1 MNFKI
6 NFAYLFLFLSV
17 LFWAGNFIVGKYASY
32 YQIPPWSGNFYRWFF
47 AWLILLPFTF
57 TEIISKKNYILENYK
72 FYILLGITSVTIFNS
87 IVYYSLNFTQ
97 VISGVLMIST
107 IPVMIMFISSIL
119 KIERTNIFQ
128 ILGVICSFIGVIL
141 IITKANFDLLV
152 NLDFNKG
159 DLTMVI
165 AMLSWA
171 TYSALLKK
179 RKHELSQLSLL
190 EVIITFGLIFLIPIY
205 ITEYSLGFEITLNK
219 PFILVLIYVVLFP
232 GLAAFICWIKGIS
245 LIGPNRSGVFLHLM
259 PILSA
264 LMAMIIFKEK
274 FMLYHLLGAFFIL
287 SGIILSNRKSTNALS
302 SYFRRLS
309 KYITAVCRFKKT
321 ILKV

>member
-6 NFAYLFLFLSV
+6 NIAYLFLFLSV

-32 YQIPPWSGNFYRWFF
+32 YQIPPFSLNFYRWFF
-47 AWLILLPFTF
+47 AWLILLPFTYK
-57 TEIISKKNYILENYK
+57 EIILKKNYILENYK

-119 KIERTNIFQ
+119 KIEKTNIFQ

-159 DLTMVI
+159 DLTMVL

-287 SGIILSNRKSTNALS
+287 SGIILSNRKSTNA
-302 SYFRRLS
+302 
-309 KYITAVCRFKKT
+309 
-321 ILKV
+321 

>member
-1 MNFKI
+1 MNSKI
-6 NFAYLFLFLSV
+6 NFAYLFLFLAV
-17 LFWAGNFIVGKYASY
+17 LFWAGNFIVGKFASY
-32 YQIPPWSGNFYRWFF
+32 YQIPPFSLNFYRWFF

-57 TEIISKKNYILENYK
+57 KEIISKKNYILENYK
-72 FYILLGITSVTIFNS
+72 FYVLLGITSVTIFNS

-119 KIERTNIFQ
+119 KIEKTNIFQ
-128 ILGVICSFIGVIL
+128 ILGVICSFVGVIL
-141 IITKANFDLLV
+141 IITKANFELLV

-190 EVIITFGLIFLIPIY
+190 EVIITFGLIFLIPVY
-205 ITEYSLGFEITLNK
+205 FVEYNLGFKINLNQ

-232 GLAAFICWIKGIS
+232 GLASFICWIKGIS

-264 LMAMIIFKEK
+264 LMAIIIFKEK
-274 FMLYHLLGAFFIL
+274 FMLYHLLGAVFIL
-287 SGIILSNRKSTNALS
+287 TGIILSNRKSRNA
-302 SYFRRLS
+302 
-309 KYITAVCRFKKT
+309 
-321 ILKV
+321 